1 MRDRDRDERRAV
13 LLRNAWF
20 RELPGA
26 LADAI
31 VSDGVVRRYRDQ
43 LIYAEGDPPN
53 GLFALLSGEVRVRHT
68 GHDAGSTALMILSPG
83 GWFGEAAMV
92 DGQPRSSDALA
103 VGTVQALQVT
113 PVAFARLT
121 AGDVAHYAPFAR
133 LVCAQYRAA
142 MKYIVGTSNLPLR
155 VRLAKRLVAL
165 AASHGADV
173 DEGRRIDLQLSQE
186 ALADMVGVSRQSLN
200 KALGQL
206 RREGLVAV
214 RYAQITVRDAARLQ
228 AIARASTEFSMPV

>member
-1 MRDRDRDERRAV
+1 MRDRDERRAV
-13 LLRNAWF
+13 LSRNAWF
-20 RELPGA
+20 RDLPAA

-31 VSDGVVRRYRDQ
+31 VSEGVMRRYRDQ
-43 LIYAEGDPPN
+43 LIYAEGDAPN

-103 VGTVQALQVT
+103 VGPVRALQIT
-113 PVAFARLT
+113 PAVFARLT
-121 AGDVAHYAPFAR
+121 AGDVEHYARFAR

-142 MKYIVGTSNLPLR
+142 MKYIVSTSNLPLR

-165 AASHGADV
+165 AESHGV
-173 DEGRRIDLQLSQE
+173 DTGQGRRIDLQLSQE
-186 ALADMVGVSRQSLN
+186 VLADMVGVSRQSLN

-206 RREGLVAV
+206 RRDGLVAT
-214 RYAQITVRDAARLQ
+214 RYAEVTVRDAAGLQ
-228 AIARASTEFSMPV
+228 AIARASTEFSMPA